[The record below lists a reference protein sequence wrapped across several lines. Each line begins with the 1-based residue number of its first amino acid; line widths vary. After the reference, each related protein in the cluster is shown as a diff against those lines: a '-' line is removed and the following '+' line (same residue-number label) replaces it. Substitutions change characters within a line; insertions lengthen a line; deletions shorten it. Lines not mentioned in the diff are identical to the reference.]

1 MFQNQFSQVLRKVS
15 RYPRNFSTQRTLSP
29 RKMPSQQFVRTWY
42 VHVYITQTK
51 DKLLKARNIH
61 TEHL

>member
-29 RKMPSQQFVRTWY
+29 RKIRLSTIGTCV
-42 VHVYITQTK
+42 
-51 DKLLKARNIH
+51 ARHKN
-61 TEHL
+61 